1 MTENEWG
8 KHVQIIEMKM
18 KMQKIENKKFMHQ
31 KTRERIMKN
40 VCK

>member
-1 MTENEWG
+1 MG
-8 KHVQIIEMKM
+8 KHVQINEMKMKM